1 MVNFILKIFEYML
14 FELALV
20 SVEAILQFGIIISW
34 FQKILFGPKP
44 EADERTV
51 MEIKNGIFGMRE
63 LIENYFGVKAANRW
77 AKRKEKQLN
86 KNGVPIILHLED

>member
-1 MVNFILKIFEYML
+1 MVNFISKIFEYML

-20 SVEAILQFGIIISW
+20 SVEAILQIGFIMLW

-44 EADERTV
+44 EANQRIVTET
-51 MEIKNGIFGMRE
+51 KNGLLGMHE

-77 AKRKEKQLN
+77 AKGKEKQLN
-86 KNGVPIILHLED
+86 KIGIPVVLHLKD